1 MKDLARLRVT
11 PDLRLLKDRLAIA
24 HDLEP
29 TAARRHH
36 LDLRGREF
44 LANRGRQTD
53 GPWLVVSDRAVFD
66 RDPHHLSGEGH
77 RATPRPRASRAKL
90 AESG

>member
-36 LDLRGREF
+36 LDLRGREL

-66 RDPHHLSGEGH
+66 RDPHRHAGEGH
-77 RATPRPRASRAKL
+77 RANASAAASRAKL
-90 AESG
+90 VESG